1 MEPRT
6 VTIVGGGPAGS
17 AAAMAALADGAE
29 ATLYE
34 KSHLPR
40 HKVCG
45 EFLSPEVLPILE
57 SLNLDRAFLAAGPAR
72 LTSAILHLG
81 RAEKR
86 FRFPEPAFSLSRF
99 TFDHLLL
106 TEAARR
112 GADVRTERKVAG
124 AVDVIAHGRQTPAP
138 KGRRLFGFKAH
149 FRGTA
154 EDIVEMFFF
163 GACYAGVSP
172 VEGGAINICGLAPED
187 LLRANDFHP
196 ELLFPGSLRDR
207 LNDWEQSF
215 DWLITGPLVFHEE
228 FHREKSL
235 YLAGDALGFVD
246 PFTGTGMLS
255 ALITGK
261 LAGARAARRAP
272 IDLYNSIESYN
283 AECRK
288 ILRRQYSVASVLRR
302 ALGAGIADNLARWI
316 PGPLLY
322 RLTRP
327 AI

>member
-1 MEPRT
+1 MGART
-6 VTIVGGGPAGS
+6 VTVVGGGPAGS
-17 AAAMAALADGAE
+17 AAAIAALTDGAVV
-29 ATLYE
+29 TLYE

-72 LTSAILHLG
+72 LTSAVLHLG
-81 RAEKR
+81 RSEKR
-86 FRFPEPAFSLSRF
+86 FRLPEPAFSLSRF

-112 GADVRTERKVAG
+112 GADVRIESKIAAAG
-124 AVDVIAHGRQTPAP
+124 DVLAHGRQTPAP
-138 KGRRLFGFKAH
+138 KGSRLFGFKAH
-149 FRGTA
+149 FRGA
-154 EDIVEMFFF
+154 VDNVVEMFFF

-172 VEGGAINICGLAPED
+172 VEGGAINVCGLAPED
-187 LLRANDFHP
+187 LLREHQFHP
-196 ELLFPGSLRDR
+196 EPLFPASLCER
-207 LNDWEQSF
+207 LHGLEQSF

-228 FHREKSL
+228 FHREKNY

-246 PFTGTGMLS
+246 PFTGSGMLS

-261 LAGARAARRAP
+261 LAGASAARQSP
-272 IDLYNSIESYN
+272 IESYN
-283 AECRK
+283 TECRK
-288 ILRRQYSVASVLRR
+288 ILRRQYSVASMLRR

-316 PGPLLY
+316 PGQLLY